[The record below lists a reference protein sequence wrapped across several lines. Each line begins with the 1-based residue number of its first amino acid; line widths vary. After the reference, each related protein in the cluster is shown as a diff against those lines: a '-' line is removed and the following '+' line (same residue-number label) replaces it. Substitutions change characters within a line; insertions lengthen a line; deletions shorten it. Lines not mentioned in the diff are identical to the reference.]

1 MRALGI
7 WCKFPMIGNV
17 GGPGGMF
24 GALLPLVNPQYA
36 TYANETAA
44 RVYISL
50 GSPSSTGMV
59 GNGAT
64 TKSHLKYINNQ
75 VRQFGFWCTLTVYH
89 LTGVRSL
96 QGPCF
101 TYIRDN
107 DAC

>member
-24 GALLPLVNPQYA
+24 GALLPLVKPQYA
-36 TYANETAA
+36 TYANEKAA

-59 GNGAT
+59 GDGAT
-64 TKSHLKYINNQ
+64 QKVTGRLNYINNQ
-75 VRQFGFWCTLTVYH
+75 VRQFDFWCTSSY
-89 LTGVRSL
+89 GISL
-96 QGPCF
+96 
-101 TYIRDN
+101 D
-107 DAC
+107 